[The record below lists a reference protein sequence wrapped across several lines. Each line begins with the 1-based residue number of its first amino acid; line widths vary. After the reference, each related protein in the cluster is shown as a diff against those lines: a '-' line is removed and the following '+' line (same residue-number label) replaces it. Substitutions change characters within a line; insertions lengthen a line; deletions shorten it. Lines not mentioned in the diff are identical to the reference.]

1 MFKVHVPRYICILGN
16 RRVAVDY
23 GDSDTI
29 PTLDTPD
36 GMTIDTE
43 DKIWVACASYE
54 FGKVIRFDPLT
65 GMIMP
70 DDSILR

>member
-1 MFKVHVPRYICILGN
+1 M
-16 RRVAVDY
+16 DY

-29 PTLDTPD
+29 PTLGTPD